1 MKFQHKIIWVTGASS
16 GIGEALAIQM
26 AQEGANL
33 VLSARREI
41 ELERVAQIC
50 QNYGSKTLVLPFDM
64 TDIHLHEEKVNEVI
78 AHFGRLDVVILNAGV
93 SQRSFV
99 LDTKFEVYRKLFEI
113 NFFAIVALTQHIL
126 PIFQAQK
133 SGIFVPIASVA
144 GRISTPRRAAYGAS
158 KHALIGFFDAVRA
171 EVYSYGIKV
180 TTILP
185 GYIKTDISLN
195 AMNENGEKYAKMDP
209 NQANGLDPNLAAQ
222 KIVGAI
228 HDGKLEYFVGGKLE
242 ALGLFVK
249 RFFPSLLFYMIR
261 KIKNT

>member
-1 MKFQHKIIWVTGASS
+1 MKFQDKIIWVTGASS

-26 AQEGANL
+26 AKEGAHL
-33 VLSARREI
+33 ILSARREL
-41 ELERVAQIC
+41 ELERVAQLC
-50 QNYGSKTLVLPFDM
+50 QNLGAKTLVLPFDM
-64 TDIHLHEEKVNEVI
+64 TQLELHESMVKRVI
-78 AHFGRLDVVILNAGV
+78 HHFERIDIIILNAGV

-113 NFFAIVALTQHIL
+113 NFFAIVSLTQHIL
-126 PIFQAQK
+126 PIFQAQQ

-171 EVYSYGIKV
+171 EVYSYRIKV
-180 TTILP
+180 TSILP

-228 HDGKLEYFVGGKLE
+228 YDGKLEYFVGGKLE
-242 ALGLFVK
+242 AFGLFVK
-249 RFFPSLLFYMIR
+249 RFFPSLLFFMIR

>member
-1 MKFQHKIIWVTGASS
+1 MKFKDKIVWVTGASS
-16 GIGEALAIQM
+16 GIGEALSIQM
-26 AQEGANL
+26 AREGAKII
-33 VLSARREI
+33 LSARREL
-41 ELERVAQIC
+41 ELERVAEKC
-50 QNYGSKTLVLPFDM
+50 QKLGSETMVLPFDM
-64 TDIHLHEEKVNEVI
+64 TDLSLHQQKVKEVI
-78 AHFGRLDVVILNAGV
+78 AQFGRIDIIILNAGV

-99 LDTKFEVYRKLFEI
+99 VDTKFEVYRKLFEI
-113 NFFAIVALTQHIL
+113 NFFSIVSLTQHIL
-126 PIFQAQK
+126 PIFQTQK

-158 KHALIGFFDAVRA
+158 KHALIGFFDSVRA
-171 EVYSYGIKV
+171 EVYHDGIQV

-209 NQANGLDPNLAAQ
+209 NQAKGLDPQLTAE
-222 KIVGAI
+222 KIVSAI
-228 HDGKLEYFVGGKLE
+228 SAGKLEFFVGGKLE

-249 RFFPSLLFYMIR
+249 RFFPNLLFYMIR